1 MPKIIAALIATHRF
15 RKHSHVAGFIF
26 LCSILLRVTVPCIS
40 GMLLSAEYHGL
51 RNLQRLYAVTVIT
64 GNGALRCLNSI
75 AAQSI
80 TIRDGI

>member
-1 MPKIIAALIATHRF
+1 MSKIIAALTATHRF

-26 LCSILLRVTVPCIS
+26 LCNILLRATVLRVSCV
-40 GMLLSAEYHGL
+40 LLSPDCHGL
-51 RNLQRLYAVTVIT
+51 CNVQRLYVVIVIT
-64 GNGALRCLNSI
+64 VNGTLRCLNSI